1 MGKLIPIL
9 VTLLSL
15 VVLVDANAYREH
27 WMTTNGI
34 SPDFMHYKAMRSRA
48 KGHRVK

>member
-9 VTLLSL
+9 LSL
-15 VVLVDANAYREH
+15 LALIVVVDANPYREN